1 MQHSCPDIFTDCW
14 KINQVLSPNESV
26 MAFSQAPGVCPMGVL
41 FSLGSSGELT
51 LLSPEA
57 ELESLAVTSQD
68 LLRNTPP
75 HRMH

>member
-1 MQHSCPDIFTDCW
+1 
-14 KINQVLSPNESV
+14 
-26 MAFSQAPGVCPMGVL
+26 MGVL